1 MKLTKKKALDITIEL
16 WEWMAETGSDY
27 KGDWHGWEK
36 YWVMANNCALCEC
49 YAIQRS
55 EDGGCGECP
64 IQNCEDDFAYGKWD
78 GAKTKPTRKK
88 YAGLFLEQLKEIR
101 EAIK

>member
-1 MKLTKKKALDITIEL
+1 MRLTKLKALDITIEL

-27 KGDWHGWEK
+27 KGDWPGWEK
-36 YWVMANNCALCEC
+36 YGTMGNDCALCEYTEGNC
-49 YAIQRS
+49 P
-55 EDGGCGECP
+55 DCP
-64 IQNCEDDFAYGKWD
+64 INSCYVDFFYGEWDDAL
-78 GAKTKPTRKK
+78 TKADRKK